1 MLGAGQEQ
9 ESGEGERLLKGREGG
24 RKVLGLDEVLWP
36 AQVGHRLLSCSQL
49 DGGLPEGGA
58 AFPSGAGGEPPE
70 WSAPGQAGPLFCTLC
85 GSTEEDL

>member
-1 MLGAGQEQ
+1 MGAGQEQ

-85 GSTEEDL
+85 GSIEEDL